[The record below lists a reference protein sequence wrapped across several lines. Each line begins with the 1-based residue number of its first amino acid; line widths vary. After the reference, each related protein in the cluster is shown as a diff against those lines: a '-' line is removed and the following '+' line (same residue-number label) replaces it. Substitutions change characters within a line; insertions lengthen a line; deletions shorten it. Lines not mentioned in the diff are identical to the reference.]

1 MNNLGFIWNKLIQS
15 RLIANGDWFNI
26 SLEDKENRIM
36 KLKEILIKSFK
47 DGKISKSIIEE
58 EHKFLKKLS

>member
-1 MNNLGFIWNKLIQS
+1 
-15 RLIANGDWFNI
+15 
-26 SLEDKENRIM
+26 M

-58 EHKFLKKLS
+58 EHKFLKKFELK